1 MRKLLSALVLLA
13 LVIVMMPAQ
22 VARADNEECN
32 ANGHDWGA
40 WEKLNEESHRRTCK
54 REGCGATET
63 EAHYDRWA
71 SKCGRQPHCEKCG
84 HDYGTIPEHE
94 MWYEYRNEE
103 NHKPNCYHCDT
114 YFFLEAHT
122 GGTATCTQKKKCGK
136 CGAEYGDKDLN
147 NHDWGAWTPDANG
160 TTHTR
165 TC

>member
-84 HDYGTIPEHE
+84 HDYGTIPDDISFYIFILAPRDQGILTDVKAMTGEAFAPANTVAGLVLKWE
-94 MWYEYRNEE
+94 IIDPADGKAEVRRLEIIE
-103 NHKPNCYHCDT
+103 TGT
-114 YFFLEAHT
+114 YDLE
-122 GGTATCTQKKKCGK
+122 G
-136 CGAEYGDKDLN
+136 LSVI
-147 NHDWGAWTPDANG
+147 
-160 TTHTR
+160 
-165 TC
+165 